1 MAAGC
6 FLDTNILL
14 YAISTTTAERAK
26 RSLARYLLQDD
37 DWTLSIQVLQE
48 FYVQATRPSR
58 PDNLMPSEAV
68 ELIRCWRRFTVQ
80 PINETV
86 LDQALELHSNH
97 PFLLGCGHHRRRP
110 HIGLQPCALRRHG
123 RWPVLRQRHGQESLC
138 GARLTVVAPFIQPCS
153 SRAAHLIVAVQHG
166 RFDIAK
172 HAGQKSRPQEFPC
185 MNGNHLQNGDEP
197 LARNS
202 RIPRHTS
209 TDTR

>member
-97 PFLLGCGHHRRRP
+97 PL
-110 HIGLQPCALRRHG
+110 
-123 RWPVLRQRHGQESLC
+123 
-138 GARLTVVAPFIQPCS
+138 S
-153 SRAAHLIVAVQHG
+153 SWDAAIIAAAHTSDCSLVLSEDMGDGQCYGSVTVRNPFAV
-166 RFDIAK
+166 
-172 HAGQKSRPQEFPC
+172 
-185 MNGNHLQNGDEP
+185 
-197 LARNS
+197 LA
-202 RIPRHTS
+202 
-209 TDTR
+209 